1 MKNTSKLF
9 LIIASLFGLFT
20 ISCGD
25 NFSESQDG
33 SVVCVY
39 AGVLYTT
46 GQEWRTVDGRN
57 VCTCGFSG
65 QVLCSQGDGGVTD
78 GMRVGDASGDLSAP
92 SDGLTPPSDALED
105 GGHDASPADVP
116 VGSDGK
122 TADAARDASVSDSR
136 LAAERD

>member
-1 MKNTSKLF
+1 MKNTSKHF
-9 LIIASLFGLFT
+9 LVIASLLGLFS

-46 GQEWRTVDGRN
+46 GQEWKTVDGLN
-57 VCTCGFSG
+57 VCTCSFSG
-65 QVLCSQGDGGVTD
+65 KVLCSQGDGGVSD
-78 GMRVGDASGDLSAP
+78 GARVGDASGDLSAP
-92 SDGLTPPSDALED
+92 SDGLTPASDALAD
-105 GGHDASPADVP
+105 KAPDASTADVP
-116 VGSDGK
+116 AGSDGRIS
-122 TADAARDASVSDSR
+122 DAALDASVSDSR